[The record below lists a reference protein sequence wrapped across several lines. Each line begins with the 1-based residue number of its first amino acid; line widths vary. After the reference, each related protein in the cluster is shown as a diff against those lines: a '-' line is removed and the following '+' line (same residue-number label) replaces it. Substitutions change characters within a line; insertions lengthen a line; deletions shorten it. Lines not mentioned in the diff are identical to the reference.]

1 MVEPVAIIGLFA
13 AAGMG
18 WAIGADSVA
27 PALAPLNAI
36 RAVTLFRAALLTG
49 VFGFAGGVLQGA
61 GITEAVGTAF
71 LRGGT
76 FSGVEGAIILIV
88 AAALIVYG
96 TLRDV
101 PLPTAFTVVGAIV
114 GTALASTVGLNTGK
128 VAQVVAFWLLVPPV
142 AAVLGYLVSRILRRY
157 VPRQERGT
165 IAVILLAVSGYT
177 AFTAGAHGVALSVG
191 PVLGAAP
198 LALHGLLLFGSA
210 AILVGAWTGAPR
222 IINAVSQEYA
232 GMGPRRAIA
241 ALTSAALLAQI
252 GIWYGIPISFNEAI
266 ISAVIGSG
274 LAAGRDRVGLAKLR
288 TTAAWWTASFLLAA
302 GLAYAAVRGLGILL

>member
-1 MVEPVAIIGLFA
+1 MVEPVAILGLLA

-49 VFGFAGGVLQGA
+49 VFGFLGGVLQGG

-76 FSGVEGAIILIV
+76 FSGVEGAIILVV

-96 TLRDV
+96 TIRDV

-114 GTALASTVGLNTGK
+114 GAALASTLGLNTGK
-128 VAQVVAFWLLVPPV
+128 VVQVVGFWLLVPPV
-142 AAVLGYLVSRILRRY
+142 AALLGYTVSRLLRRY
-157 VPRQERGT
+157 VPRENRSA
-165 IAVILLAVSGYT
+165 IAAILLAVSAYT

-198 LALHGLLLFGSA
+198 LAFDNLLLFGSA
-210 AILVGAWTGAPR
+210 AILIGAWTGAPR
-222 IINAVSQEYA
+222 IINAVSREYA

-241 ALTSAALLAQI
+241 ALTSAAVLAQV
-252 GIWYGIPISFNEAI
+252 GIWYGIPVSFNEAI
-266 ISAVIGSG
+266 IAAIIGSG
-274 LAAGRDRVGLAKLR
+274 LAAGRDHIGVAKLR
-288 TTAAWWTASFLLAA
+288 TTAAWWVASFVGAVL
-302 GLAYAAVRGLGILL
+302 LAYAAVTLSAML